1 MSVNPVHASTAEIER
16 PSPERKPHAVP
27 NLRSAD
33 SENKSLGTNNK
44 VEIAKPRNI
53 PAPLAIP
60 EHEVKVILDTPRNNT
75 LVYQVLDKQ
84 SGDVVL
90 QVPSAEQL
98 RGIHESQEL
107 LQQIAARARVSI
119 ADEAT
124 APAVKSKGS
133 KNGNQL

>member
-16 PSPERKPHAVP
+16 PSPDRKPHAVP
-27 NLRSAD
+27 NPRSAD
-33 SENKSLGTNNK
+33 SENKSSGTNTK

-107 LQQIAARARVSI
+107 LQRIAARARVSI
-119 ADEAT
+119 ADDTA

>member
-16 PSPERKPHAVP
+16 PTPERKPHAVP
-27 NLRSAD
+27 NPRTTD
-33 SENKSLGTNNK
+33 SGNKSLGTNGK

-60 EHEVKVILDTPRNNT
+60 EHEVKVILDTPRNST

-98 RGIHESQEL
+98 RGIHETQEL
-107 LQQIAARARVSI
+107 LQQIASRGKAPPSN
-119 ADEAT
+119 EAS
-124 APAVKSKGS
+124 APV
-133 KNGNQL
+133 